1 MDEQPPTNPDDAFE
15 QARREANKVRLTLNV
30 LVILSAAAS
39 SIFLVYVL
47 MRIIPRG
54 NGDLANVD
62 VPTSSSR
69 DKTGVLRGSLR
80 ADKIDA
86 AFELRDVDE
95 AEGYREKYSDQLKDA
110 LGVENPGRLYAFGVR
125 NLSKTEALEFSGGTL
140 TLREKGGAEYVASWL
155 ATVAHP
161 KTPLGRMTLTQSE
174 ARFTLAAGERRELYV
189 FVAAKGALP
198 PAAADL
204 AGGSVDV
211 PGLPKVELARA
222 EIPIGR

>member
-1 MDEQPPTNPDDAFE
+1 MDEKPPTDNDAAFE
-15 QARREANKVRLTLNV
+15 EARREASKVRFALNF

-54 NGDLANVD
+54 GSDLANVD
-62 VPTSSSR
+62 VPTSSAR
-69 DKTGVLRGSLR
+69 DKTGMLRGQVSSG
-80 ADKIDA
+80 KIEA

-95 AEGYREKYSDQLKDA
+95 AEGYREKYSDQLRDA
-110 LGVENPGRLYAFGVR
+110 LGVENPGRLYAFSVR
-125 NLSKTEALEFSGGTL
+125 NLSKTEGLDFSGGTL
-140 TLREKGGAEYVASWL
+140 TLQEKGGAEYVASWL

-161 KTPLGRMTLTQSE
+161 KTPLGRMALTQSQ
-174 ARFTLAAGERRELYV
+174 AKFLLSPGERRELYV

-204 AGGSVDV
+204 TGGSIEA
-211 PGLPKVELARA
+211 PGLPKVALSRA
-222 EIPIGR
+222 EVPIGR